1 MRILIA
7 LMLMITPV
15 AAQTVNNTTVTMI
28 GANQN
33 VIVNQSGAG
42 HSASVSLSG
51 DGLSVSATQSGT
63 TPKTFSLDV
72 TCFANCPTSPYI
84 INQY

>member
-1 MRILIA
+1 
-7 LMLMITPV
+7 MITPV

-33 VIVNQSGAG
+33 VIVNQ
-42 HSASVSLSG
+42 SASVSLSG

-72 TCFANCPTSPYI
+72 TCFANCPTSPYV